1 MKVLFVAD
9 VDGKPGRRALK
20 EALPALAR
28 THSADCIIV
37 NGENAAGG
45 VGITADTYHEIVAA
59 GARVVTLGNHTF
71 DKRGTEELL
80 DQEPWLLRPAN
91 YPPGTPGRGWLKVSV
106 AGVRLLVVNMLGRA
120 LMGLAADCPF
130 RAMDAI
136 LADEA
141 GQADAVFVDFHAEAT
156 SEKKAM
162 FHYLDGRVAA
172 VVGTHT
178 HVQTADL
185 EISARGT
192 ASITDVGMTGPRHSV
207 IGVDP
212 QVALERFLSQRPV
225 RFETAAGPWQLD
237 AVAIT
242 IEEGKATS
250 ADVIHLVE
258 ASDR

>member
-9 VDGKPGRRALK
+9 VNGKPGRRALH
-20 EALPALAR
+20 EGLAGLISV
-28 THSADCIIV
+28 HAADVVIV

-45 VGITADTYHEIVAA
+45 VGITADTYQEIVRS

-91 YPPGTPGRGWLKVSV
+91 YPPGTAGRGWLTVTV
-106 AGVRLLVVNMLGRA
+106 AGIRLLVVNLLGRA
-120 LMGLAADCPF
+120 LMGFSPDCPF
-130 RAMDAI
+130 RTMDAI
-136 LADEA
+136 LEDQA
-141 GQADAVFVDFHAEAT
+141 GQSDAVFVDFHAEAT
-156 SEKKAM
+156 SEKRAM
-162 FHYLDGRVAA
+162 VHYLDGRVAA

-185 EISARGT
+185 AISAQGT
-192 ASITDVGMTGPRHSV
+192 ASITDVGMTGPQNSV

-212 QVALERFLSQRPV
+212 KAALERFLTQRPV
-225 RFETAAGPWQLD
+225 RFESATGPWQLD
-237 AVAIT
+237 AVAIS
-242 IEEGKATS
+242 IEEGKATR